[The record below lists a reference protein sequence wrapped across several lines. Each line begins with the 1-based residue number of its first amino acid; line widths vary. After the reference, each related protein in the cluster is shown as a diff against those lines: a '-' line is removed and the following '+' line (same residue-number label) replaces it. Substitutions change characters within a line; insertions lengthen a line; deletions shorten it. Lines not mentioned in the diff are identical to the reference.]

1 MNFYSRLGIGA
12 KILIN
17 VSTILIICML
27 IMLGVIVKESTEIQS
42 REAEKLIINAGKR
55 TSNVMRGYLDEV
67 MLSLALSQRNIE
79 KLLTANGGNQAIME
93 DNVMNM
99 IKTTEWGSYGYVYL
113 KDSRYSGDNI
123 INPKNRLDNDE
134 FLILMYDP
142 NISGDIKHL
151 QASSNLTNLPGFK
164 EVMQTGK
171 PNIGTPR
178 ILEIEGNSQFGVTI
192 NFPIFNKQK
201 EIKGIIGFFVEF
213 KTFSNEILAN
223 RRSVFTNDY
232 NILIAQDGTI
242 VAHPNE
248 SFLGKTLTQANSHP
262 SMQAVVDFISTH
274 KEGVLEY
281 HNARGELSY
290 AGIVPFKAGRNMD
303 TYWTFMVVAPEDSIF
318 SSLFKLR
325 LIILCSVLISL
336 GVIIVA
342 TQLYIRKRIVSRIHN
357 VRHHLHAFF
366 AFLNHE
372 RKELPNALR
381 PKALD
386 EIGEMAQI
394 VNENIEKTT
403 QGLTIDKALVA
414 ESLQVIGRA
423 KQGHADSLI
432 ESKGNNPQ
440 LNELRDSV
448 NELLNLLAVG
458 VGKNLN
464 EINRVFESYVSLDF
478 TTEVKDAQ
486 GRVDIVTNT
495 LGKEIRS
502 MLHTSQSFAK
512 ELESKSKDLEEAV
525 TTLIQSSNTQAS
537 SLQQTAASVEEI
549 TSSMQN
555 VSGRTS
561 EVIAQSEDI
570 KNVIGIIRDIADQTN
585 LLALNAAIEAARA
598 GEHGRGFAVVAD
610 EVRKLAERTQK
621 SLGEIEANTN
631 ILVQSINDMA
641 ESIKEQAQGIGQIN
655 ESISQLEQTTQQ
667 NVEIANKSQ
676 DISTAIDSVAA
687 KILEDVN
694 RKRF

>member
-27 IMLGVIVKESTEIQS
+27 LMLGVIVKESTEIQA
-42 REAEKLIINAGKR
+42 REAEKLIINEGKR
-55 TSNVMRGYLDEV
+55 TSSVIRGYLDEV
-67 MLSLALSQRNIE
+67 MLSLALTQRNIE
-79 KLLTANGGNQAIME
+79 ELLTANGGNQAIME

-113 KDSRYSGDNI
+113 KDSSYSGDNI
-123 INPKNRLDNDE
+123 INPKHRLDNDE

-164 EVMQTGK
+164 EVMRTGK
-171 PNIGTPR
+171 PNIGVPR
-178 ILEIEGNSQFGVTI
+178 TLEIEGNSQFGVAI

-213 KTFSNEILAN
+213 KTFSNEILAS

-232 NILIAQDGTI
+232 NTLIAQDGTI

-248 SFLGKTLTQANSHP
+248 SFLGKTLTQASSHE
-262 SMQAVVDFISTH
+262 SMKAVVNFINTH

-281 HNARGELSY
+281 YNTRGELSY
-290 AGIVPFKAGRNMD
+290 AGIVPFKAARNMD

-336 GVIIVA
+336 GVIIIA
-342 TQLYIRKRIVSRIHN
+342 TQLYIRKRVVSRIYN

-394 VNENIEKTT
+394 LNENIEKTA

-423 KQGHADSLI
+423 KQGYADSLI

-448 NELLNLLAVG
+448 NELLNLLATG

-495 LGKEIRS
+495 LGEEIRK
-502 MLHTSQSFAK
+502 MLYTSQGFAK
-512 ELESKSKDLEEAV
+512 ELESKSKDLEE
-525 TTLIQSSNTQAS
+525 
-537 SLQQTAASVEEI
+537 
-549 TSSMQN
+549 
-555 VSGRTS
+555 
-561 EVIAQSEDI
+561 
-570 KNVIGIIRDIADQTN
+570 
-585 LLALNAAIEAARA
+585 
-598 GEHGRGFAVVAD
+598 
-610 EVRKLAERTQK
+610 
-621 SLGEIEANTN
+621 
-631 ILVQSINDMA
+631 
-641 ESIKEQAQGIGQIN
+641 
-655 ESISQLEQTTQQ
+655 
-667 NVEIANKSQ
+667 
-676 DISTAIDSVAA
+676 
-687 KILEDVN
+687 
-694 RKRF
+694 